1 MIVSAARFCIAASR
15 LRLPPTKGFGTARR
29 GGQGRPD
36 LHGDVADCCQLR
48 TAPQRRLMPSARLL
62 VSGSIRLGAGCSC
75 SCYCARS
82 SICRLWPSW
91 AAGSSLACSLG
102 HHDQQRVPLAR
113 RLPSWLGSAAA
124 SRYILTPPPAV
135 PTT

>member
-48 TAPQRRLMPSARLL
+48 TAPQRRLTPMPGSWCGIYPLGSRLL
-62 VSGSIRLGAGCSC
+62 MFMLLRTLVYLSPMAVMGGWLLVGLFAG
-75 SCYCARS
+75 
-82 SICRLWPSW
+82 
-91 AAGSSLACSLG
+91 
-102 HHDQQRVPLAR
+102 
-113 RLPSWLGSAAA
+113 
-124 SRYILTPPPAV
+124 PP
-135 PTT
+135 